1 MHGPAIRSE
10 KIFFRVHLTTKT
22 EFVTSASQRPG
33 FVAHL
38 TLSRLTRKTEFVTP
52 AFAGAG
58 VEQPSPPGSFVYKSL
73 VKYLSDKVL
82 FRSLFLDGSSC

>member
-1 MHGPAIRSE
+1 MHGPAIRAE

-38 TLSRLTRKTEFVTP
+38 TFSRLTRKTEFVTP

-58 VEQPSPPGSFVYKSL
+58 VEQPPSPSNPPDM
-73 VKYLSDKVL
+73 SDRGTRDIVTGKQIGRAHV
-82 FRSLFLDGSSC
+82 